1 MRGTAGSP
9 DSELDWLAVNTWRLT
24 APERPAG
31 DSDADLD
38 EDAELGGVDDVDFE
52 DELAGKELDDDE
64 LDDDEVDDELDDD
77 ELDDL
82 DDEDEDDED
91 DDDEFDDDLDDELI
105 DLDDEYDTT
114 DEEERHG
121 PGPRRYDE

>member
-31 DSDADLD
+31 DSNADLD

-52 DELAGKELDDDE
+52 DELAGAESD
-64 LDDDEVDDELDDD
+64 DDELDDD
-77 ELDDL
+77 ELDDDL
-82 DDEDEDDED
+82 DDEEIDDLEDEDDE
-91 DDDEFDDDLDDELI
+91 DEFDDDLDDELI